1 MIQIRW
7 AAALLPVVVVPL
19 LQAVSEPLRLDE
31 VAIVRFVEAAPNQW
45 LVKHGLLSSR
55 GAFRETS
62 SAPVLES
69 VAVPAAAANRNLVS
83 YETS

>member
-31 VAIVRFVEAAPNQW
+31 VAIVRFGEAAPNPW
-45 LVKHGLLSSR
+45 LVKHGSPRSP
-55 GAFRETS
+55 
-62 SAPVLES
+62 SAS
-69 VAVPAAAANRNLVS
+69 
-83 YETS
+83 